1 MASQHVDLDQA
12 VLRLQKKKHVDPAII
27 TVTSNETKSIGP
39 IDQRWEIGSITKV
52 FTALLLAQ
60 LQQTRQISMVEKV
73 SSYLPKTLAFPNNFE
88 KITFENLAT
97 HQSGLPRLPF
107 GMKLFGKDA
116 MVDPYSVYD
125 EDRVFRAIQ
134 ETKLKSI
141 PGTGRP
147 RYSNY
152 GFGLLGFTLERVT
165 GKAYEGLLM
174 QEIIAPLGLSSATF
188 TDEGLRQGHSR
199 RQEVGPWHMG
209 RFASMGGLRMSAS
222 DLSKFLTA
230 SQDKNHSLAPAFAET
245 FKTRYRDK
253 RTAIGLAWN
262 YLKSETFVGHSGGT
276 WGAMTEAYINLN
288 SGNQVVVFGDGNPGT
303 MKLAMKLLDQF

>member
-1 MASQHVDLDQA
+1 MAREHFDLNEA
-12 VLRLQKKKHVDPAII
+12 VLRLQKKKHFNPAII
-27 TVTSNETKSIGP
+27 LVTSSETKSIGP

-60 LQQTRQISMVEKV
+60 LQHMGQISITETVA
-73 SSYLPKTLAFPNNFE
+73 SYLPKTLDFPKSFE

-97 HQSGLPRLPF
+97 HQSGLPRLPY
-107 GMKLFGKDA
+107 GMKLFGRDA
-116 MVDPYSVYD
+116 MVDPYSGFD
-125 EDRVFRAIQ
+125 EGRIFQAIR
-134 ETKLKSI
+134 ETKVKST
-141 PGTGRP
+141 PGSGRP

-165 GKAYEGLLM
+165 GKAYEDLLM
-174 QEIIAPLGLSSATF
+174 QEIIEPLELTSATF
-188 TDEGLRQGHSR
+188 SDENLRQGHSGKK
-199 RQEVGPWHMG
+199 EVGPWHLG
-209 RFASMGGLRMSAS
+209 RFKSMGGLRLSAS
-222 DLSKFLTA
+222 DMSKFLTA

-262 YLKSETFVGHSGGT
+262 YLKSETFVGHGGGT